1 MPTTRSGRIVSTP
14 TVSFSTSVRTI
25 PVPIPAPSKMFL
37 LNPYDA
43 DLDITN
49 KEDRRLYLDACKGI
63 TGYEFGGERDKIGQ
77 FLKLL
82 EVEMSDKRLT
92 QALNVAISWKP
103 TSRNPEK
110 KANLLEDDS
119 ILTDQVTKHVDL
131 IWSES
136 GYDAPDTP
144 EFFIDIAT
152 PPTTTAELEDIRNK
166 FRLKHVILGKKIWE
180 TLTSNYK
187 ADLSAD
193 SSLFTRKE
201 NTDGI
206 LLLNYI
212 IKDVKPST
220 TVGLN
225 NIKDELET
233 KKLTDFPSEDVKA
246 YNKWFSGKRDE
257 IRKAEGGSEY
267 NEYIRNLFKGYLS
280 GTNEE
285 FKSAINDEK
294 RKWVT
299 DRLDRDYAWTDL
311 KRFALVTYN
320 NLVASNEYVMED
332 ASGSHWRGSAIK
344 KTEPTEQ
351 VKFLAM
357 LTQVLD
363 SKGISDKKS
372 TGRNTSTPPDDMPP
386 KGWKL
391 INSTGAKTCQQKNAK
406 GTVRQWYWSENDCHE
421 QPTWCPRKDCRSRAE
436 YKKFMEEKRN
446 KASGAQPQAATSSA
460 QEGLKKNEDFK
471 IALCSM
477 VSEEDMKTLE
487 DQFF

>member
-1 MPTTRSGRIVSTP
+1 
-14 TVSFSTSVRTI
+14 
-25 PVPIPAPSKMFL
+25 
-37 LNPYDA
+37 
-43 DLDITN
+43 
-49 KEDRRLYLDACKGI
+49 
-63 TGYEFGGERDKIGQ
+63 
-77 FLKLL
+77 
-82 EVEMSDKRLT
+82 MSDKILT

-152 PPTTTAELEDIRNK
+152 PPTSTAELEDIRNK

-267 NEYIRNLFKGYLS
+267 NEYIRTLFKGYLS
-280 GTNEE
+280 GTDEE

-299 DRLDRDYAWTDL
+299 DRLDKDYAWTDL

-320 NLVASNEYVMED
+320 NLVASNKYVMED
-332 ASGSHWRGSAIK
+332 APGSHWRGSAIK

-357 LTQVLD
+357 LAQVLD
-363 SKGISDKKS
+363 SKGISDKKIRAGTLLRPQTTCRPRVGS
-372 TGRNTSTPPDDMPP
+372 LSIRRGQKRVNRKTQKERCVNG
-386 KGWKL
+386 
-391 INSTGAKTCQQKNAK
+391 TGARKIAMSSLPGVLARIADPGRSTRNSWRRNAIK
-406 GTVRQWYWSENDCHE
+406 RTVR
-421 QPTWCPRKDCRSRAE
+421 SR
-436 YKKFMEEKRN
+436 R
-446 KASGAQPQAATSSA
+446 QLLHQ
-460 QEGLKKNEDFK
+460 LKK
-471 IALCSM
+471 A
-477 VSEEDMKTLE
+477 
-487 DQFF
+487 